1 MDEQRNARL
10 LIAEDEANLRLVLQK
25 ELQRLGYRVHAAP
38 DGEAALRKLEESNVD
53 VLLCDINMPRLD
65 GMELLRRVHERPNP
79 PEVIMLTGQGTIE
92 TAVEAMRI
100 GAYDYLTKPYSIN
113 ELDVRVRQ
121 AAEKRSLRVDN
132 QRLRAQIARQSP
144 LPEIVSQSQAMT
156 EAIRLV
162 ERVAPSETSVLI
174 TGESGTGKE
183 LIAQAIHRLSHRA
196 NGSFIDLNCAAFQET
211 LLESELFGYE
221 AGAFSGAK
229 ARKLGLIELADG
241 GTLFLD
247 EVTELPPTLQA
258 KLLRAIETRT
268 FFRVGGVRKV
278 EVNVRIVAATNRNLD
293 AVLAD
298 GTFRADLLYR
308 INSFQIH
315 LAPLRERPEDI
326 EPLTGHILKQLAG
339 ANAPELTPETVA
351 RLRTYSWPGNVRQ
364 LRNCL
369 ERAVILSNNGRIT
382 PDELP
387 PEVVKSTIGPAS
399 FYPSATTAPHL
410 SPIGAADDSGG
421 LSQPTSLREIEKQQI
436 INALEQTGW
445 HRGKAAEMLGISPS
459 TLYRRLRDYNL
470 EGRLR

>member
-1 MDEQRNARL
+1 VNEQRDARL
-10 LIAEDEANLRLVLQK
+10 LIAEDESNLRLVLQK
-25 ELQRLGYRVHAAP
+25 ELQRLGYRVQAAP
-38 DGEAALRKLEESNVD
+38 DGEAALRKLEETNVD
-53 VLLCDINMPRLD
+53 VLLCDINMPNMD

-92 TAVEAMRI
+92 TAVEAMKL

-121 AAEKRSLRVDN
+121 AAEKRNLRVDN
-132 QRLRAQIARQSP
+132 LRLRAQIDRKSTT
-144 LPEIVSQSQAMT
+144 PEIVGNSQAIS
-156 EAIRLV
+156 EALRLV
-162 ERVAPSETSVLI
+162 ERVAPSEASVLI

-183 LIAQAIHRLSHRA
+183 LIAQAIHRLSNRA
-196 NGSFIDLNCAAFQET
+196 HGAFIDLNCAAFQES

-247 EVTELPPTLQA
+247 EVTELPAGLQA

-293 AVLAD
+293 TVVAD
-298 GTFRADLLYR
+298 GAFRADLLYR

-315 LAPLRERPEDI
+315 LAPLRERRDDI
-326 EPLTGHILKQLAG
+326 EPLMHYLLKQLG
-339 ANAPELTPETVA
+339 GSNAPEVMPDALQS
-351 RLRTYSWPGNVRQ
+351 LRDYSWPGNVRQ

-369 ERAVILSNNGRIT
+369 ERAVLLSNNGQIT
-382 PDELP
+382 SYELP
-387 PEVVKSTIGPAS
+387 PEVTRSNGSMPLVTVAPMGTPA
-399 FYPSATTAPHL
+399 AAPAGE
-410 SPIGAADDSGG
+410 SSSGANTS
-421 LSQPTSLREIEKQQI
+421 SLRDVEKQQI
-436 INALEQTGW
+436 ISALERVGW